1 MGDNRIPLTEIRPS
15 PTSDGLKLLTYE
27 SILAHGATVQRTPRV
42 LPAPAPVIRRLA
54 MGFPIRPAND
64 GLSDGA
70 AIDGGLNPVPV
81 TFGIAIFPTVALGIL
96 TAIRQPPSVVPL
108 LGAHR
113 NNTSPPM
120 DGHERIPV
128 QSGE

>member
-1 MGDNRIPLTEIRPS
+1 M
-15 PTSDGLKLLTYE
+15 
-27 SILAHGATVQRTPRV
+27 ILP
-42 LPAPAPVIRRLA
+42 
-54 MGFPIRPAND
+54 GFPAGNLLIVFGVLND